1 MTVYVYSPEQGRMVD
16 KATGEPMNP
25 PDQDWRPVTPQIIGD
40 IEPYQSPIDGSYVS
54 GRRAKRDDL
63 AKNDCIDAADLP
75 SVTGGKL
82 KNKRFAKKRGLEH
95 LLSDEARET

>member
-1 MTVYVYSPEQGRMVD
+1 MATYVFDPERGFMVD

-25 PDQDWRPVTPQIIGD
+25 PDKTWKPAAPRVFGD
-40 IEPYQSPIDGSYVS
+40 LQGYESPIDGSWIE
-54 GRRAKRDDL
+54 GRRARRYDL
-63 AKNDCIDAADLP
+63 ESNNCIDANDMP

-95 LLSDEARET
+95 LLEQ